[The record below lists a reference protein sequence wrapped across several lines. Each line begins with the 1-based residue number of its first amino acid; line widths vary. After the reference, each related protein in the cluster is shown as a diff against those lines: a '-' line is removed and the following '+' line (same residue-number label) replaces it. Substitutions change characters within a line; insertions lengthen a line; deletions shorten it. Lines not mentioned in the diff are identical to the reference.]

1 MLEARKNST
10 KRKQCLYRQ
19 SWKCRGSAPWEPRLL
34 LFLSFLHVGTAVRM
48 LWSRA
53 VCFRAHG
60 GAFILGNPS
69 DDLHPHI
76 TSLSPL
82 STLTKLLP
90 SAASDTGNKPIFSA
104 SSDTEQR
111 NSFQGT
117 GPSFCPFCLHPH
129 HAFWVWND
137 LHHPTSALPHPERA
151 LLPHKILSFLDL
163 KVESTPGLSPRF
175 CKLSA
180 ELWPHW

>member
-10 KRKQCLYRQ
+10 KRKQCLCRQ

-104 SSDTEQR
+104 SSDTEQMPSR
-111 NSFQGT
+111 AL
-117 GPSFCPFCLHPH
+117 GPH
-129 HAFWVWND
+129 
-137 LHHPTSALPHPERA
+137 SALSVYTPTVLFGSGMIFAIPP
-151 LLPHKILSFLDL
+151 LPCHTQSVPSCLTGFWAS
-163 KVESTPGLSPRF
+163 
-175 CKLSA
+175 
-180 ELWPHW
+180 